1 MLVSGL
7 VQLFEVVAQGNRV
20 ELVLTLFH
28 LVVHLVSSN
37 FDRRLLGTDF
47 LDVLLLELEVTLFFL
62 GALVDHVVFLPEGLQ
77 GV

>member
-62 GALVDHVVFLPEGLQ
+62 GALVDHVIFLSEGLQ